1 VRFFPHLADA
11 ESAELRAGKLGLLAL
26 EKNLRRVV
34 LEMDSSGVV
43 AKLNRDEQDRPTH
56 GPLVEEIKSLLR
68 KFNGSLVRS
77 VRRSANGSAHV
88 LASYGCENKICN
100 RWCGVAPNCIA
111 HQLDMDLCVG

>member
-43 AKLNRDEQDRPTH
+43 AKLNRDEQDRSTH

-68 KFNGSLVRS
+68 KFNDSLVRS
-77 VRRSANGSAHV
+77 V
-88 LASYGCENKICN
+88 
-100 RWCGVAPNCIA
+100 
-111 HQLDMDLCVG
+111 